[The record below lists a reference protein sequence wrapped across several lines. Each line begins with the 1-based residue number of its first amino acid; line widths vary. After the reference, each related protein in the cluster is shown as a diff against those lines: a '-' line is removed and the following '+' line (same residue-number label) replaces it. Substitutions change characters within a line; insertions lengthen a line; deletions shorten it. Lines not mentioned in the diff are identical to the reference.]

1 MSVAEHVDNL
11 EDFRLWAEELR
22 NDRIRRRAKAP
33 RIRLWDGNYKYRGQT
48 GGGELDFSFPFE
60 LNDTGKGDL
69 RLPISNDDK
78 RGTYLAH
85 WIMAEHKRGT
95 KGVYVTVDKDGARWS
110 GRIDEAVI
118 ERDPKGDS
126 VLVTF
131 DSDYDQLKNVHCAP
145 NPFLPLNV
153 VQFPK
158 IFMLGGP
165 TIHTL
170 KLALFLNLLRLR
182 VTNFT
187 LPSDPLNPA
196 AWVGLDFSDW
206 PIVVKP
212 GSILDDNSMWTI
224 ISSKMGSWH
233 DMAAAALDDAELY
246 VECRRWL
253 TGDPE
258 PWEGANLRNGTLV
271 VDIIDKSG
279 FRTGTSFGGNLA
291 TGLAR
296 AVKNVTSNEVE
307 DAYDLIT
314 GDPILSDE
322 DLLPNVLGT
331 HPANPGVVYRDG
343 LVTGIQ
349 TSKFRIKAAGP
360 CRITTGGKSAPFVN
374 ELMKAAVNYCGDVLG
389 DNIQVPGVGVNVGSL
404 GSAIDAFIHGFYEDT
419 LFAYNSVP
427 LLQRAAED
435 GWAHLQET
443 IVSGVNQAYVLSA
456 ALGLRQRRRETD
468 GETSFEL
475 VVMDASPWMIGDQ
488 GKGHWFMGDRVGATN
503 KYLGARV
510 YVRRC
515 RRLVLAGGRDTAV
528 GWKADFGDLRTNA
541 DALTKGLKM
550 LESFMSDMQVL
561 GAW

>member
-1 MSVAEHVDNL
+1 MSVAEHLENL
-11 EDFRLWAEELR
+11 EDFRLWAEEIR
-22 NDRIRRRAKAP
+22 NDRIRRRAKPP
-33 RIRLWDGNYKYRGQT
+33 RIRLWDGNYHYRGTT
-48 GGGELDFSFPFE
+48 GGSEIDFSFPFE
-60 LNDTGKGDL
+60 LNDTGIGDL
-69 RLPISNDDK
+69 RLPIDQKDR
-78 RGTYLAH
+78 RGTFLAH
-85 WIMAEHKRGT
+85 WIMAEEKRGT

-110 GRIDEAVI
+110 GRMDEAVI
-118 ERDPKGDS
+118 ERDGKGDT

-131 DSDYDQLKNVHCAP
+131 NSDYDQLKNVHVAP
-145 NPFLPLNV
+145 NPFLPLNI

-158 IFMLGGP
+158 LFMLGGP
-165 TIHTL
+165 AIHTL
-170 KLALFLNLLRLR
+170 KLALFLNLLRLQ
-182 VTNFT
+182 VTNFS
-187 LPSDPLNPA
+187 LPSDPMNPL

-212 GSILDDNSMWTI
+212 GALVDDISMWTI
-224 ISSKMGSWH
+224 VSSKMGSWH
-233 DMAAAALDDAELY
+233 DMAAPVLDDAELY

-279 FRTGTSFGGNLA
+279 HRTGTSFGGNLA

-307 DAYDLIT
+307 DAYDLIS

-331 HPANPGVVYRDG
+331 RPANPKVVYRDG

-349 TSKFRIKAAGP
+349 TSKFRRKAAGP

-374 ELMKAAVNYCGDVLG
+374 ELLKAAVNYCGDVLG

-419 LFAYNSVP
+419 LFAWNSVP

-435 GWAHLQET
+435 GWAHPQET

-475 VVMDASPWMIGDQ
+475 TVLDASPWLIGDQ
-488 GKGHWFMGDRVGATN
+488 GRGHWFCGDRVGATN

-515 RRLVLAGGRDTAV
+515 RRLVLAGGRDRSI
-528 GWKADFGDLRTNA
+528 GWQAEFGDLRTKK
-541 DALTKGLKM
+541 DALGKGLAM
-550 LESFMSDMQVL
+550 LESFMSDIQTL